1 MTDVRDKDIEVAF
14 RQLELVLSFFPRL
27 ESKSTAVFSVNIGVI
42 IVMFA
47 NITFSDISRWQVT
60 VPLII
65 GILCNTNSLYK
76 IFQASYPQTK
86 GGMESSIYY
95 AQIARMTEFNFIEK
109 IKKRTNQDLYSDL
122 LGQVWRNSEILDK
135 KTSIISKAYF
145 WTTISIIPWS
155 IFIVVSSVINMKI
168 PTLN

>member
-1 MTDVRDKDIEVAF
+1 MTDIRDKDIEVAF
-14 RQLELVLSFFPRL
+14 KQLELVLSFFPRL

-65 GILCNTNSLYK
+65 GILCNTNSLHK
-76 IFQASYPQTK
+76 IFQASYPQTE
-86 GGMESSIYY
+86 GGMQSSIYY
-95 AQIARMTEFNFIEK
+95 AQIARMTEFNFIER
-109 IKKRTNQDLYSDL
+109 IKNRTNQDLYSDL

-135 KTSIISKAYF
+135 KTNSISKAYF

-155 IFIVVSSVINMKI
+155 IFIVASSVMNMKI